1 MNMTLTGLGIH
12 GPKARGMKISARNQ
26 IKGRIKTVRTGTIMA
41 EVEVAIEAAD
51 LTALITR
58 GSCREI
64 KPTRR
69 RRRDDYYQVDR
80 GNGRQGMI
88 RAAVLA
94 VLPTLAPVTITVP
107 IGGALVHPGV
117 AP

>member
-58 GSCREI
+58 GSVE
-64 KPTRR
+64 KLSLHEG
-69 RRRDDYYQVDR
+69 DD
-80 GNGRQGMI
+80 
-88 RAAVLA
+88 
-94 VLPTLAPVTITVP
+94 VTIIIKSTEVMV
-107 IGGALVHPGV
+107 GTE
-117 AP
+117 